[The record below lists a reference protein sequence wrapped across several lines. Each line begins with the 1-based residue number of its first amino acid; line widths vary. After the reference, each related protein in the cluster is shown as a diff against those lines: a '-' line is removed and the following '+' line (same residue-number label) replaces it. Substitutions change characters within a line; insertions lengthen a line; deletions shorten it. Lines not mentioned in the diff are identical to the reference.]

1 MKIGIAQEFNNFY
14 KSDEIFSRLKK
25 IGYDGVDYSLSSTY
39 CCPDPLFSRPRS
51 EWVKHFEEVAAT
63 LKLNGM
69 EALQTHATFSTN
81 FDGETRLSQRCL
93 DQYKREIE
101 ATAILGSPYIVIHPI
116 NIALY
121 GRDKQLDYD
130 VNMEAFALL
139 EPILKQHN
147 VKLGVENMFGWDDVR
162 RRNCPT
168 GCSLPEDMVK
178 YIDGTHSDSFV
189 ACLDTGHMLINCVS
203 PADAVK
209 ILGKRL
215 KLLHVHDNYGITD
228 NHNAPTQGI
237 ADWKAFAAALKEV
250 GYDGAFSMEVSF
262 ARVMKTDKELCWD
275 YAEFAYKAAKRIL
288 EV

>member
-51 EWVKHFEEVAAT
+51 EWVKHFEEVAAA

-130 VNMEAFALL
+130 V
-139 EPILKQHN
+139 
-147 VKLGVENMFGWDDVR
+147 
-162 RRNCPT
+162 
-168 GCSLPEDMVK
+168 
-178 YIDGTHSDSFV
+178 
-189 ACLDTGHMLINCVS
+189 
-203 PADAVK
+203 
-209 ILGKRL
+209 
-215 KLLHVHDNYGITD
+215 YG
-228 NHNAPTQGI
+228 G
-237 ADWKAFAAALKEV
+237 FC
-250 GYDGAFSMEVSF
+250 F
-262 ARVMKTDKELCWD
+262 ARADSQT
-275 YAEFAYKAAKRIL
+275 AQRKAGR
-288 EV
+288 

>member
-1 MKIGIAQEFNNFY
+1 MKIGIAQEFNKFY

-25 IGYDGVDYSLSSTY
+25 IGYDGVDYPLSSTY

-51 EWVKHFEEVAAT
+51 EWVKHFEEVAAA

-147 VKLGVENMFGWDDVR
+147 VKLGVENMFG
-162 RRNCPT
+162 
-168 GCSLPEDMVK
+168 
-178 YIDGTHSDSFV
+178 
-189 ACLDTGHMLINCVS
+189 
-203 PADAVK
+203 
-209 ILGKRL
+209 
-215 KLLHVHDNYGITD
+215 
-228 NHNAPTQGI
+228 
-237 ADWKAFAAALKEV
+237 
-250 GYDGAFSMEVSF
+250 
-262 ARVMKTDKELCWD
+262 
-275 YAEFAYKAAKRIL
+275 
-288 EV
+288 